1 MAYTWREKVR
11 DFKNQMRYSFAWFSV
26 KKGLPTS
33 LSSGSYSWIKLV
45 RFSLVVFALLNSA
58 ALALGSPS
66 WNVANLFSLWLG
78 FVFAAFILIAVIYFL
93 GLRMWYSAA
102 TGFLIVAAVVNYLFN
117 AAGGPLALSSYTTV
131 TLSTALAVGWLY
143 LVIVG
148 IAIMRYDKGSK
159 LNELLQQS

>member
-1 MAYTWREKVR
+1 MAYTFSNKWR
-11 DFKNQMRYSFAWFSV
+11 DFKANLRYRFAW
-26 KKGLPTS
+26 
-33 LSSGSYSWIKLV
+33 LSARDMPSAWSRGSYSWVKII

-78 FVFAAFILIAVIYFL
+78 FVFAAFLLIAVIYFL
-93 GLRMWYSAA
+93 GLRMWYAGA
-102 TGFLIVAAVVNYLFN
+102 TAFLIVAAVINYLFN

-131 TLSTALAVGWLY
+131 SLSTALALGWLY
-143 LVIVG
+143 LVVVG
-148 IAIMRYDKGSK
+148 IIIMRYDKGSK